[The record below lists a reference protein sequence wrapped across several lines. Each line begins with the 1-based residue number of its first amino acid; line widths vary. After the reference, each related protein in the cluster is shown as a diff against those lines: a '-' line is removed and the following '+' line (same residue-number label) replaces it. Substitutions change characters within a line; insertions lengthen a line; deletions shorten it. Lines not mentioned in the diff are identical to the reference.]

1 MKSIGHEIE
10 TLVQKLTL
18 EEKASLCSGLD
29 EWSLKAI
36 DRLDI
41 PSLWMADGPHGL
53 RKAPSS
59 DVGGFGGT
67 QHPSTCYPTASA
79 LAATWDCNLVHEVAK
94 HIAIECQALDVDI
107 ILGPGVNIKRS
118 PLGGRNFE
126 YFTEDPILAGE
137 LATAYINGAQEQ
149 GIGTSLKH
157 FACNTQ
163 ETQRM
168 MVSSEIDERTLREI
182 YLPNFEIPV
191 KKAQPW
197 TVMAAYNP
205 LNGVDCTANSYLLN
219 DILVKEWGYQGIV
232 VSDWASV
239 YDRVEGIKA
248 GMHIEMPGS
257 AGINDETIVAAVKSG
272 KLDEKQLDKL
282 VKEILTIVFK
292 AKSMKKEGVI
302 FSAEK
307 HHAYARKVAAESAVL
322 LKNNNETLPILV
334 GKYRKI
340 ALLGEFSITPRYQGN
355 GSSEVKPTML
365 DTVKD
370 EVQKLAGNE
379 FEIEFAQGYQLN
391 DDNNT
396 SLIPE
401 AVAIAKEADIAVI
414 HVGLPSHYE
423 SEGYDRKHIDIPPAQ
438 VALIE
443 EVAKVQKNIV
453 VLLTNGS
460 AISMQWLD
468 QVPAVLET
476 WLGGQAAGGAIADLL
491 FGRVNPSGKLAETF
505 PIKVEDTPAYL
516 DFPGLNRKLNYSEG
530 IFVGYRW
537 YDKRKIETLFPF
549 GHGLS
554 YTRFEY
560 SNLTVSKSQISS
572 DESLTVSCTV
582 KNIGIVSGKEIVQL
596 YVCDKKSRLIRP
608 IKELKGFSKVNLSAG
623 EKTNV
628 EFELTTRD
636 FSYFDESFSD
646 WVAES
651 GQFEILV
658 AASSEDIRL
667 RSTIQLNSKQPL
679 KIEFDERTSLRE
691 WIQYPETKAI
701 IFPVVE
707 EFFMKMPHEFEGEL
721 IDFKIKNDYFMDMPM
736 IKYHYFSRGAIASE
750 AIAAAL
756 EQSKVLVLTH

>member
-1 MKSIGHEIE
+1 MKLTEHQLE
-10 TLVQKLTL
+10 TLVQKMTL

-29 EWSLKAI
+29 QWSLKAI
-36 DRLDI
+36 DRLNI
-41 PSLWMADGPHGL
+41 PSVWMADGPHGL
-53 RKAPSS
+53 RKAPTS

-79 LAATWDCNLVHEVAK
+79 LASTWDCSLVHDVAK
-94 HIAIECQALDVDI
+94 HIAIECQTLGVDI

-126 YFTEDPILAGE
+126 YFSEDPILAGE
-137 LATAYINGAQEQ
+137 LASAYINGSQEQ
-149 GIGTSLKH
+149 GVGTSLKH

-168 MVSSEIDERTLREI
+168 MVSSEMDERTLREI

-205 LNGVDCTANSYLLN
+205 LNGIDCTANRYLLH
-219 DILVKEWGYQGIV
+219 DILVKEWGYEGIV

-248 GMHIEMPGS
+248 GMHIEMPCS
-257 AGINDETIVAAVKSG
+257 AGINDAIIVAAVKSG
-272 KLDEKQLDKL
+272 KLDEKQLDKI
-282 VKEILTIVFK
+282 VKEILGMVFK
-292 AKSMKKEGVI
+292 AKSMKKEGI
-302 FSAEK
+302 TFSEEA
-307 HHAYARKVAAESAVL
+307 HHAYARKVASESAVL
-322 LKNNNETLPILV
+322 LKNNHATLPITAE
-334 GKYRKI
+334 KYSKI

-365 DTVKD
+365 DSLKD
-370 EVQKLAGNE
+370 EMQKLAGNE
-379 FEIEFAQGYQLN
+379 FDIEFAQGYQLN
-391 DDNNT
+391 DDHNT
-396 SLIPE
+396 SLIAE
-401 AVAIAKEADIAVI
+401 AVEIAKNADIAVI

-443 EVAKVQKNIV
+443 EIAKVQKNIV

-460 AISMQWLD
+460 AIAMQWLD
-468 QVPAVLET
+468 KVPAVLET

-491 FGRVNPSGKLAETF
+491 FGKVNPSGKLAETF
-505 PIKVEDTPAYL
+505 PIKVEDTPAYF

-530 IFVGYRW
+530 VFVGYRW
-537 YDKRKIETLFPF
+537 YDKRKIDTLFPF

-554 YTRFEY
+554 YTSFEY
-560 SNLTVSKSQISS
+560 SNLTLSKSEITS
-572 DESLTVSCTV
+572 DESLTVSCSI
-582 KNIGIVSGKEIVQL
+582 KNTGKVSGKEVVQL
-596 YVCDKKSRLIRP
+596 YVCDKESRLIRP
-608 IKELKGFSKVNLSAG
+608 IKELKGFTKVSLASG
-623 EKTNV
+623 ETTHV
-628 EFELTTRD
+628 EFELKTRD

-658 AASSEDIRL
+658 ASSSLDIRL
-667 RSTIQLNSKQPL
+667 RSSLHMNSKQPL
-679 KIEFDERTSLRE
+679 NIEFDERTTLRE

-701 IFPVVE
+701 IYPVVE
-707 EFFMKMPHEFEGEL
+707 AFFMTMPNEFEGEL

-736 IKYHYFSRGAIASE
+736 IKYHYFSCGIIASE
-750 AIAAAL
+750 AIAEAL
-756 EQSKVLVLTH
+756 QQSKGLVLTH